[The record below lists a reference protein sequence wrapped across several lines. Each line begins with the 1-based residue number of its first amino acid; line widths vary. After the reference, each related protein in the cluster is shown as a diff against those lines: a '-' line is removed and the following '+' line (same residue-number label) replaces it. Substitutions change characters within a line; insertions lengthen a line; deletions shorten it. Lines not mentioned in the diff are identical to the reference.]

1 MRFVGVSGMMMMMMN
16 HQHTFKHRKAYTLLF
31 QEEKKAAK
39 EYAEKLREYL
49 KQQDPIDKQI
59 EKYKR
64 KV

>member
-1 MRFVGVSGMMMMMMN
+1 MMMMN